1 MCSHEI
7 LKYVTIKSFVKD
19 FSHSVT
25 TGADVR
31 GGGGGSKL
39 ESENDENKLR
49 DTKGGSD
56 V

>member
-7 LKYVTIKSFVKD
+7 LKYVRAKPFVKD
-19 FSHSVT
+19 VSHSVT

-31 GGGGGSKL
+31 GGAGSKL